1 MNKKGWIRIV
11 EAFVALLLV
20 SGVILIVLSDGLLEN
35 EDRSSKI
42 HDAELAVLRDIQ
54 VDETLREDI
63 LNAPIP
69 IESIDEGFP
78 SDVEDRINLRIPNYL
93 ECIAK
98 ICEITSECDL
108 DDSPEKSIYVQ
119 SVAITTTSGEYKP
132 RQLKLFCWER

>member
-20 SGVILIVLSDGLLEN
+20 SGVILIVLSDDSLGN

>member
-1 MNKKGWIRIV
+1 M